1 MYVLGTAGH
10 VDHGKSA
17 LIEALS
23 GIHPDRLKEEQE
35 REMTIDLGFAW
46 MTLHDNTQVG
56 IVDVPGHSDFI
67 ENMLSGIGGIDAAI
81 LLIAAD
87 EGIMPQTREH
97 VDILDLLNV
106 QHAVVALSKSD
117 LVEDP
122 EWFELIEADIH
133 DLLHNTV
140 MYNAAIIRVSA
151 RTGSGLD
158 KLKEALCALLQVTP
172 PKIDRAQPRLPVDRS
187 FSLPGF
193 GSVVTGTLIDGAF
206 KIGDEVEILPGN
218 ARGRIRGLQT
228 HKTKIEK
235 AVPGSRVAINI
246 SGVSHHDLVRGMV
259 VCAAGTYK
267 ASQRIECSYRHLSTN
282 DGPLKHNSEVKL
294 FCGASQTIARV
305 RVLGQEEINA
315 GEQGW
320 LQLYL
325 RDPIVAVRKD
335 PFILRRPSPA
345 ATLGGGIILEPFS
358 MKRHKRMDIRNLER
372 LKTLATGSPSEI
384 LRDILMAHP
393 PLMVSDLIERSKLE
407 SEVFGLALA
416 ELESGDQLFLLNKEQ
431 SLSNP
436 RAIITH
442 TDRWEQLLADLISV
456 IKEYQVKNR
465 LRPGIPPEVLR
476 ARIDAAPDIYTRLLD
491 EAMERQLVIRVG
503 KLFAFSEFSV
513 KLSDHEKR
521 IIENIMGMFQQRRE
535 NPPTRKE
542 LEKYAN
548 QELLQFLLDTSK
560 LVAISADI
568 LLEFNVYS
576 NWVAAVEKMIRDNDA
591 AGVSS
596 VRDRLNTSRKYA
608 LALLEHLDAIGLTT
622 REGDF
627 RKLRQ
632 P

>member
-23 GIHPDRLKEEQE
+23 GMHPDRLKEEQE
-35 REMTIDLGFAW
+35 RKMTIDLGFAW

-97 VDILDLLNV
+97 VDILNLLNV

-158 KLKEALCALLQVTP
+158 KLEEALCALLEVTP

-206 KIGDEVEILPGN
+206 KLGDEVEILPGN

-259 VCAAGTYK
+259 VCAAGIYK

-407 SEVFGLALA
+407 SEAFGLALA
-416 ELESGDQLFLLNKEQ
+416 ELASGDQLFLLNKEQ

-456 IKEYQVKNR
+456 IKEYQMKNR

-476 ARIDAAPDIYTRLLD
+476 ARIDAAPDVYTRLLD
-491 EAMERQLVIRVG
+491 GALERQLVIQVG
-503 KLFAFSEFSV
+503 KLFASSEFSV

-576 NWVAAVEKMIRDNDA
+576 NWVAAVEKMIRDKDA